1 LAAVDDPELAMQF
14 VPVKGLFVGRL
25 AAAFCN
31 WLAIPGTEAKLTDPF
46 LTRADENCPMIV
58 EICADDEN
66 AVEEAPVAGFER
78 HKFIK
83 KSGVKSAKM
92 TLVLD
97 RIPKFYVDE
106 VPV

>member
-1 LAAVDDPELAMQF
+1 MADVDDPELAMQF

-46 LTRADENCPMIV
+46 LARAHENCPMIV

-66 AVEEAPVAGFER
+66 AVEEAPVVGLER

-83 KSGVKSAKM
+83 MSGVKRAKM
-92 TLVLD
+92 TAILD
-97 RIPKFYVDE
+97 RIAKFYLD
-106 VPV
+106 